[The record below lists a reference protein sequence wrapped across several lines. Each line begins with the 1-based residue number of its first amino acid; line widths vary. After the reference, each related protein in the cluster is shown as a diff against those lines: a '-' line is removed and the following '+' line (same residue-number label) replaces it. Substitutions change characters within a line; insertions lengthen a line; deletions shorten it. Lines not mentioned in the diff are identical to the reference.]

1 MQDTRPLIHTF
12 WESLWQ
18 HLGSLIYS
26 DPPPENHRLTIHPF
40 GQLFYWLFVTN
51 IITTSIHNSSLE
63 IIVPTSQ
70 VASNTEYTYFY
81 NHTTCS
87 SKTDECVKYIKHAEG
102 ATVDLNYH
110 WEGNSTYQS
119 NILPNWSQCR
129 SVYSNPWSFLCL
141 PADSSKPPWR
151 VFLSALAWIVYGAR
165 WWNLHRV
172 LESQFRHVSSVFIPF
187 CSLLSVAITLIGQH
201 IRDILSDSARSR
213 LVLNILLIAT
223 QPNRLENQFKG
234 SFWYVWV
241 TV

>member
-102 ATVDLNYH
+102 ATVDLNCH
-110 WEGNSTYQS
+110 WEGNSTHQPNLLQCIVIHGHFFAYPLTVQS
-119 NILPNWSQCR
+119 HR
-129 SVYSNPWSFLCL
+129 GESFL
-141 PADSSKPPWR
+141 
-151 VFLSALAWIVYGAR
+151 AR
-165 WWNLHRV
+165 L
-172 LESQFRHVSSVFIPF
+172 LESCTAPDDEICTAFLKANSVMYPPSSFPF
-187 CSLLSVAITLIGQH
+187 VLYFQLPSPSSASTSGTFYPTLPDPG
-201 IRDILSDSARSR
+201 
-213 LVLNILLIAT
+213 
-223 QPNRLENQFKG
+223 
-234 SFWYVWV
+234 
-241 TV
+241 